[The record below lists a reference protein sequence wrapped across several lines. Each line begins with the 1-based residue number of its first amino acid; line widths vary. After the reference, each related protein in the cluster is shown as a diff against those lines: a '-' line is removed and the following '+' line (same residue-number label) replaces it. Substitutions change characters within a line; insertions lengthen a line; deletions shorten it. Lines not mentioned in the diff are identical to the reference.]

1 MPSADATLSH
11 AGALLNHGALLHYLH
26 AVSFI
31 QMQVAHFGDVKGV
44 SGGVDVIM
52 LSDQVLTIFQFQHR
66 EWLLTAPIFFLA
78 CSGKTALAASIGI
91 DSGFPFIKIVRS
103 VFPVPFVHCWGFGC
117 LITWGPHAEGV
128 IVSFDFLFSFN
139 FARMSYLWVYLSI
152 MKTER
157 MLSLCLNRN
166 WLQILHRCLLRTWLA
181 FKSPQNVL
189 W

>member
-1 MPSADATLSH
+1 
-11 AGALLNHGALLHYLH
+11 
-26 AVSFI
+26 
-31 QMQVAHFGDVKGV
+31 
-44 SGGVDVIM
+44 
-52 LSDQVLTIFQFQHR
+52 
-66 EWLLTAPIFFLA
+66 
-78 CSGKTALAASIGI
+78 
-91 DSGFPFIKIVRS
+91 
-103 VFPVPFVHCWGFGC
+103 